1 MLLNKTPLARNAL
14 QAGADAGLSLPERRI
29 LIVADGKRSLDA
41 LVGLLGPEI
50 LPVIDRLLRDG
61 YLQRDDV
68 SAEAPVRPAAGVAGA
83 LTGLLRATTD
93 VLQARSEQIRAAT
106 AKPMPAAAGTQVVPA
121 APLAAPAPA
130 ATTAAPA
137 SARQRRSLVGAK
149 MYLIDMLQL
158 QRHPDAV
165 EHKARIQFADGDDAL
180 LAALLD
186 GLRLLHRL
194 TPPSYAERI
203 ATRLGEVLPEP
214 WLPALSQAVATLQ
227 PTAPDGAGAPPA
239 LKLVSG

>member
-14 QAGADAGLSLPERRI
+14 QAGSNAGLSLQERRI

-41 LVGLLGPEI
+41 LVSLLGPDI

-68 SAEAPVRPAAGVAGA
+68 PVEATARPGAGVAGA
-83 LTGLLRATTD
+83 FTGLLRATTD

-106 AKPMPAAAGTQVVPA
+106 VRPAPVPA
-121 APLAAPAPA
+121 GSTVPPAVP
-130 ATTAAPA
+130 TVPVLLPPAPA

-165 EHKARIQFADGDDAL
+165 EQKARIQFADGDDAL

-186 GLRLLHRL
+186 GLRVLQRL

-203 ATRLGEVLPEP
+203 ATRLGEVLPEQ
-214 WLPALSQAVATLQ
+214 WLPALAQVVATPQ
-227 PTAPDGAGAPPA
+227 VPPSDGAGTPPA

>member
-14 QAGADAGLSLPERRI
+14 QAGSDAGLSLPERRI

-41 LVGLLGPEI
+41 LVSLLGSDI

-68 SAEAPVRPAAGVAGA
+68 PVEATARPGAGVAGA
-83 LTGLLRATTD
+83 FTGLLRATTD

-106 AKPMPAAAGTQVVPA
+106 VKPATVPA
-121 APLAAPAPA
+121 GSTVPPAVP
-130 ATTAAPA
+130 TVPVLLPPAPA

-165 EHKARIQFADGDDAL
+165 EQKARIQFADGDDAL

-186 GLRLLHRL
+186 GLRVLQRL

-203 ATRLGEVLPEP
+203 ATRLGEVLPEQ
-214 WLPALSQAVATLQ
+214 WLPALAQVVATPQ
-227 PTAPDGAGAPPA
+227 VPPSDGTGTPPA

>member
-14 QAGADAGLSLPERRI
+14 QAGSNAGLSLQERRI

-41 LVGLLGPEI
+41 LVSLLGADI

-68 SAEAPVRPAAGVAGA
+68 PVEAPVRPSAGVAGA
-83 LTGLLRATTD
+83 FTGLLRATTD

-106 AKPMPAAAGTQVVPA
+106 VRPAPVPAGSTVPPA
-121 APLAAPAPA
+121 APTAPVGIPS
-130 ATTAAPA
+130 APA

-180 LAALLD
+180 LAALVD
-186 GLRLLHRL
+186 GLRVLQRL

-203 ATRLGEVLPEP
+203 ATRLGEVLPEHL
-214 WLPALSQAVATLQ
+214 LPAFAQAETTVQL
-227 PTAPDGAGAPPA
+227 PSSDGSGSPPA

>member
-14 QAGADAGLSLPERRI
+14 QAGSHAGLSLPERRI

-41 LVGLLGPEI
+41 LVRLLGPEI

-68 SAEAPVRPAAGVAGA
+68 AAEASAHPAAGVAGA
-83 LTGLLRATTD
+83 FTGLLRATTD
-93 VLQARSEQIRAAT
+93 VLQARSEQIRATT
-106 AKPMPAAAGTQVVPA
+106 AKPVPTAAGTTALPAAPIAPPVPAAATP
-121 APLAAPAPA
+121 
-130 ATTAAPA
+130 APA

-180 LAALLD
+180 LAALVD
-186 GLRLLHRL
+186 GLRVLQRL

-203 ATRLGEVLPEP
+203 ATRLGEVLPENL
-214 WLPALSQAVATLQ
+214 LPAFAQAETPL
-227 PTAPDGAGAPPA
+227 PLPSSDGAGAPPA